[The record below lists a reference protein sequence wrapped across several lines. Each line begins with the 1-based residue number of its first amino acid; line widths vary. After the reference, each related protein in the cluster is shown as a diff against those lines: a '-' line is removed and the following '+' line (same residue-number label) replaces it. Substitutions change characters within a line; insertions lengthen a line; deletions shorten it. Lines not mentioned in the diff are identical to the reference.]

1 MLTEEK
7 RKQGEEAVRKLL
19 SCFNNESMNSLFLAE
34 VIKWQTSPQK

>member
-19 SCFNNESMNSLFLAE
+19 SCFNVDTDKREGLDSLF
-34 VIKWQTSPQK
+34 